1 MGVSRK
7 NYYKNTL
14 VYMAY
19 ESSYWNKSFSTQ
31 ISLELL
37 CVGTHIPHP
46 LA

>member
-31 ISLELL
+31 IALELL
-37 CVGTHIPHP
+37 KTLQKPSINS
-46 LA
+46 